1 MAQAT
6 TPTGSPS
13 TTATTSY
20 NVFSAIASSNPGNG
34 GNFGV
39 QPGNVASDP
48 TNQAGQNAAG
58 ASGSSD
64 GSINLSTGVTVA
76 IIVVVCLVVL
86 LGGEHTCSPPQLCRV
101 PSLTVEQQAAP
112 FSSTLQRNDNGRS
125 ETRYVVRSVES
136 QAATAQRLLGQA
148 TLSAASQ
155 EVW

>member
-1 MAQAT
+1 MAQTT

-13 TTATTSY
+13 TTATSSY

-58 ASGSSD
+58 ALGSSD
-64 GSINLSTGVTVA
+64 GSVNLSTGVTVA

-86 LGGEHTCSPPQLCRV
+86 IGGEHTFPQLCLV

-112 FSSTLQRNDNGRS
+112 SSSTLQRNDNGRF
-125 ETRYVVRSVES
+125 ETRYVVLFVGS
-136 QAATAQRLLGQA
+136 QAATVQRPLGQA

-155 EVW
+155 KAW